1 MMIIIIITVVII
13 IISITVDVTFRN
25 GVTHGALK
33 QQSRMRQ
40 QVKTKVNIRLQVSAV
55 DAENAMKHIP
65 WRHIDPSM
73 PAYHNMRVPGT
84 PEAFQDWYGENHPM
98 SRPDDG
104 GTEGPERGA
113 GGAKRRSAEG
123 VG

>member
-1 MMIIIIITVVII
+1 M
-13 IISITVDVTFRN
+13 SSRQS
-25 GVTHGALK
+25 GA
-33 QQSRMRQ
+33 
-40 QVKTKVNIRLQVSAV
+40 
-55 DAENAMKHIP
+55 
-65 WRHIDPSM
+65 
-73 PAYHNMRVPGT
+73 

-123 VG
+123 GAPRGAVAPPQYGCLGAMPPENF

>member
-1 MMIIIIITVVII
+1 VC
-13 IISITVDVTFRN
+13 
-25 GVTHGALK
+25 
-33 QQSRMRQ
+33 
-40 QVKTKVNIRLQVSAV
+40 VSAG
-55 DAENAMKHIP
+55 A
-65 WRHIDPSM
+65 
-73 PAYHNMRVPGT
+73 

-123 VG
+123 WGSGEERRSPSPVWGSGGYAPENFSKNQR